1 MDVMLDVPYRCPRCG
16 GTRTFSTLADLKS
29 HMAEDHAYSAQR
41 RQRLKIFDYNTPR
54 FSGTTSGRHSPLL
67 QSFLDEGK
75 LLEEEV
81 KAAKKQELSNKLE
94 RQNQALSKPKPAS
107 DTAQRATSLTR
118 PRGRKTKVNFST
130 PPPKLEQPDS
140 YLQETFSSLNNEII
154 TQRHNNW
161 RTADALYSTQDVL
174 SGVEEAAEGRV
185 SEQRNVIERLTQDLA
200 EKERQIQGLRLELQ
214 RVKERDAAGTPARS
228 LSSDSHVE
236 DIRERQKLED
246 ELARKK
252 HELENLNT
260 LLTEAKR
267 DGSRK
272 DERGGNTKRPRQKT
286 EKGNQA
292 EEGDVHDFGKG
303 HVQSQRAD
311 ASSLNTEDEAASD
324 MSTSQASVSL
334 SHSFGSSTK
343 DRSNTLKKLKQNLV
357 SRRSDIS
364 SQYSSTQSE
373 PRQHVARPSRADQ
386 LQTQRLKDK
395 KNALVEQMK
404 ELLTKATT
412 ENEKLKGE
420 LTAKE
425 NQLQVL
431 NQQLERTKTDQ
442 TELMEE
448 TFDLYKEA
456 ENSLGKLKDMLKA
469 KEAQLEQA
477 NTRMDE
483 IRTEQEKLA
492 AEKQNIA
499 LHADQKDSQYQN
511 MLQERDEQISRLN
524 HLLASQQEERDR
536 LTEMAADL
544 KREVQEK
551 EKTQQDLSKAIAD
564 KEQEL
569 SKARDDVEALSTFL
583 QTAAA
588 KESVARGKLEAFVTE
603 LIDRADRAER
613 ELRHLRGLESSSSG
627 NLTSDLSQTH
637 PFQPNISGIPAA
649 SASGYTPMPPHG
661 SVRHSTPMKRN
672 SGGQQPQESARHILQ
687 TSREPWYNNLGATD
701 LPTKPVRVGLPQDF
715 TSPSQFAVGGS
726 HVPNEFSGPYPPQAP
741 HPPEVP
747 LYRQPGEA
755 QVFHPQMG
763 VTYSDG
769 VRVYPYMEP
778 QPLPVSETSDE
789 FAPLPPRNP
798 PSSQHRRPRPS
809 RPDYSGREAVDSPL
823 YASALPSQRTRASAS
838 ATQNEAN
845 PLSYQMYDVGQAS
858 VKGQEFVYSDGSSA
872 RPPDHH
878 HYSASSRSARD
889 SRPQAAHNRM
899 DPLPPGVNPLPLQTK
914 RNVERVSASSPA
926 RQAAGNLAKSPGK
939 RSKAQSSQKVSRHD
953 SLYSTGTLD
962 GAKAISPDR
971 TYTILSV
978 TGEEARDVHMEPLS
992 PRSYDSDHSGR
1003 STPRN
1008 KPLHADHR
1016 PVWKEKVRPSRAR
1029 VHSRQQGQMHTP
1041 EDSSTDGLELS
1052 IDDNGIMW
1060 EAANS
1065 FSDLSESYRMSP
1077 YGSETAGDVDSSV
1090 LLSTHS
1096 LTNQGVLKAQD
1107 TDDEVEIFD
1116 DADFL
1121 EATTLDDDNLDANY
1135 EGGNK
1140 RVQGRKT
1147 VLPLGERI
1155 SKILKCVGK
1164 DDDDS
1169 EKQQPAGKSE
1179 MEKKFAAGKDSKPT
1193 PQPAERG
1200 VKPKRE
1206 SPLERALAVQNRV
1219 KSLTFPRERK
1229 RSVTLSDTSTSELAD
1244 KPADAN
1250 REGKVARPVRKPRRK
1265 TESFLGSR
1273 SRRVEFEPME
1283 EFSSSSY
1290 ASVNVPSPAKREHS
1304 PTPIPQFPDKVQGR
1318 EAHLSAEL
1326 GGSARGGLGDHL
1338 RQRETTE
1345 QNSDRKAV
1353 LDEKDDSESQN
1364 ASKSTAA
1371 QNTPPPAKPDRAG
1384 NFLQA
1389 AFSGIMQKIGYDT
1402 SDSAEKQ
1409 APATEDKHEESTP
1422 IVGQN
1427 PVTVISP
1434 LQRQSSV
1441 TTDESSDMKKYENAD
1456 LVPAKQLRARFSQ
1469 ASNSSL
1475 QSSSDS
1481 LSPPMPR
1488 AQSPILPRP
1497 PSPQDK
1503 GDNDSTDFDL
1513 ESDLEKFTAPG
1524 VGAGFS
1530 GMRRGL
1536 ATGKPG
1542 GKKMAQKKTRAKRY
1556 AAAKNTQQLAAPD
1569 ITDGSSSAVSDGD
1582 SPSKRQREERRRR
1595 RVALFRVFSYLDTKT
1610 LSRMALVCKEWQ
1622 RVSRHPALWKNVH
1635 LKYDRIS
1642 SQYLITISKWCTQL
1656 TSLTLEGLRA
1666 GSRRA
1671 DETLDEYHRRTRGC
1685 LEPGLEELLK
1695 TSQDSLMSLSI
1706 IACGNILTEKLT
1718 YVSDTNPLTA
1728 EVMWALGGGCPSIT
1742 SLMISPLFPCTNS
1755 EAMTNRCLLLLAQ
1768 FYPDLQEVG
1777 VGGRALDVTG
1787 LLPLVQSCQRL
1798 QLLSLDHVKEMDDD
1812 TATALCR
1819 SGLRQLQRL
1828 EISGTPVTAKAIRT
1842 FYNSCRH
1849 LKEIK
1854 IVLSIADIFEDTRK
1868 KKNKEQYKK
1877 VKHSL
1882 EVTEFSL

>member
-1 MDVMLDVPYRCPRCG
+1 MMMNMDVMLDVPYRCPR
-16 GTRTFSTLADLKS
+16 
-29 HMAEDHAYSAQR
+29 
-41 RQRLKIFDYNTPR
+41 
-54 FSGTTSGRHSPLL
+54 
-67 QSFLDEGK
+67 
-75 LLEEEV
+75 
-81 KAAKKQELSNKLE
+81 
-94 RQNQALSKPKPAS
+94 
-107 DTAQRATSLTR
+107 
-118 PRGRKTKVNFST
+118 
-130 PPPKLEQPDS
+130 
-140 YLQETFSSLNNEII
+140 
-154 TQRHNNW
+154 W
-161 RTADALYSTQDVL
+161 
-174 SGVEEAAEGRV
+174 VEEAAEGRV

-267 DGSRK
+267 DESRK

-373 PRQHVARPSRADQ
+373 ARQHVARPSRADQ

-569 SKARDDVEALSTFL
+569 SKARESAYCLSPSDVEALSTFL

-627 NLTSDLSQTH
+627 NLTSDLSQ
-637 PFQPNISGIPAA
+637 
-649 SASGYTPMPPHG
+649 
-661 SVRHSTPMKRN
+661 
-672 SGGQQPQESARHILQ
+672 
-687 TSREPWYNNLGATD
+687 
-701 LPTKPVRVGLPQDF
+701 
-715 TSPSQFAVGGS
+715 
-726 HVPNEFSGPYPPQAP
+726 
-741 HPPEVP
+741 
-747 LYRQPGEA
+747 
-755 QVFHPQMG
+755 
-763 VTYSDG
+763 
-769 VRVYPYMEP
+769 
-778 QPLPVSETSDE
+778 
-789 FAPLPPRNP
+789 
-798 PSSQHRRPRPS
+798 
-809 RPDYSGREAVDSPL
+809 
-823 YASALPSQRTRASAS
+823 
-838 ATQNEAN
+838 
-845 PLSYQMYDVGQAS
+845 
-858 VKGQEFVYSDGSSA
+858 
-872 RPPDHH
+872 
-878 HYSASSRSARD
+878 
-889 SRPQAAHNRM
+889 
-899 DPLPPGVNPLPLQTK
+899 
-914 RNVERVSASSPA
+914 
-926 RQAAGNLAKSPGK
+926 
-939 RSKAQSSQKVSRHD
+939 
-953 SLYSTGTLD
+953 
-962 GAKAISPDR
+962 
-971 TYTILSV
+971 
-978 TGEEARDVHMEPLS
+978 
-992 PRSYDSDHSGR
+992 
-1003 STPRN
+1003 
-1008 KPLHADHR
+1008 
-1016 PVWKEKVRPSRAR
+1016 
-1029 VHSRQQGQMHTP
+1029 
-1041 EDSSTDGLELS
+1041 
-1052 IDDNGIMW
+1052 
-1060 EAANS
+1060 
-1065 FSDLSESYRMSP
+1065 
-1077 YGSETAGDVDSSV
+1077 
-1090 LLSTHS
+1090 
-1096 LTNQGVLKAQD
+1096 D

-1147 VLPLGERI
+1147 
-1155 SKILKCVGK
+1155 
-1164 DDDDS
+1164 
-1169 EKQQPAGKSE
+1169 
-1179 MEKKFAAGKDSKPT
+1179 
-1193 PQPAERG
+1193 
-1200 VKPKRE
+1200 
-1206 SPLERALAVQNRV
+1206 
-1219 KSLTFPRERK
+1219 
-1229 RSVTLSDTSTSELAD
+1229 
-1244 KPADAN
+1244 
-1250 REGKVARPVRKPRRK
+1250 
-1265 TESFLGSR
+1265 
-1273 SRRVEFEPME
+1273 
-1283 EFSSSSY
+1283 
-1290 ASVNVPSPAKREHS
+1290 
-1304 PTPIPQFPDKVQGR
+1304 
-1318 EAHLSAEL
+1318 
-1326 GGSARGGLGDHL
+1326 
-1338 RQRETTE
+1338 
-1345 QNSDRKAV
+1345 
-1353 LDEKDDSESQN
+1353 
-1364 ASKSTAA
+1364 
-1371 QNTPPPAKPDRAG
+1371 
-1384 NFLQA
+1384 A

-1456 LVPAKQLRARFSQ
+1456 LVPAKQLRARFSH

-1524 VGAGFS
+1524 IGAGFS

-1569 ITDGSSSAVSDGD
+1569 IMD
-1582 SPSKRQREERRRR
+1582 
-1595 RVALFRVFSYLDTKT
+1595 
-1610 LSRMALVCKEWQ
+1610 
-1622 RVSRHPALWKNVH
+1622 
-1635 LKYDRIS
+1635 
-1642 SQYLITISKWCTQL
+1642 
-1656 TSLTLEGLRA
+1656 
-1666 GSRRA
+1666 
-1671 DETLDEYHRRTRGC
+1671 
-1685 LEPGLEELLK
+1685 
-1695 TSQDSLMSLSI
+1695 
-1706 IACGNILTEKLT
+1706 
-1718 YVSDTNPLTA
+1718 
-1728 EVMWALGGGCPSIT
+1728 
-1742 SLMISPLFPCTNS
+1742 
-1755 EAMTNRCLLLLAQ
+1755 
-1768 FYPDLQEVG
+1768 
-1777 VGGRALDVTG
+1777 
-1787 LLPLVQSCQRL
+1787 VQSCQRL

-1842 FYNSCRH
+1842 FCNSCRH